1 MRSEWALPAKNYARR
16 RRPQLGD
23 GLFSDIA
30 QGVSNVVSGVVSG
43 TVQAV
48 TNPFP
53 TITGLSQVT
62 GQLLLNSVQSIGS
75 VITTIGDAVVHAT
88 GQVITPNVI
97 NNLGA
102 VTRAYFDVLAKVS
115 PERNM
120 YNFLTHDPLVG
131 HAFRELDKFSGGM
144 ITDATNVSDLVARAG
159 RGDALS
165 KQELVRDA
173 IYGLKVAA
181 IVVGGG
187 AAAGAMVGNMVGNQ
201 VCKNQTEGQDACRVA
216 FTVIGAAGGADLADL
231 LSDTPLD
238 YTFSDYL
245 SDAASNT
252 FSQKAQSAVTQTS
265 ISLCKQNQWAGAT
278 ECTILGQI
286 VSDYLK
292 APEGTEWTT
301 FLANEAGRIGALVL
315 MANAFPPGSPERI
328 ALEKQIAQ
336 MPVGTSPLPK
346 RGVPAKTPQTSVAAK
361 PVKGGNLMIIGA
373 AVAALSL
380 LGGRS

>member
-1 MRSEWALPAKNYARR
+1 VRTEWDLPVKRFNGRHNRAMH
-16 RRPQLGD
+16 
-23 GLFSDIA
+23 GLLDDIQQA
-30 QGVSNVVSGVVSG
+30 ASNVVSG

-62 GQLLLNSVQSIGS
+62 GQLLLNTVQNVGA

-97 NNLGA
+97 NNLGV

-120 YNFLTHDPLVG
+120 YNFLSHDPLVG

-159 RGDALS
+159 RGDAIS
-165 KQELVRDA
+165 KQELVKDA
-173 IYGLKVAA
+173 IFGLKVAA
-181 IVVGGG
+181 IVTGGG
-187 AAAGAMVGNMVGNQ
+187 AVAGGMIGNMVGNQ
-201 VCKNQTEGQDACRVA
+201 VCKNQTDGQDACRMA

-231 LSDTPLD
+231 VSDTPLD

-252 FSQKAQSAVTQTS
+252 FSTKAQSAISQTAVN
-265 ISLCKQNQWAGAT
+265 LCKQNQWAGAT
-278 ECTILGQI
+278 ECTILGTI
-286 VSDYLK
+286 ASDYLK
-292 APEGTEWTT
+292 APEGTDWLS
-301 FLANEAGRIGALVL
+301 FLASEAGKIGALVM

-328 ALEKQIAQ
+328 AIQNQLAKTPA
-336 MPVGTSPLPK
+336 GKSPLPRPK
-346 RGVPAKTPQTSVAAK
+346 STPPSIPVSTAQAQAPA
-361 PVKGGNLMIIGA
+361 GGAGKLLLIGGA
-373 AVAALSL
+373 ALIAL
-380 LGGRS
+380 LGANK